1 MLRSCPS
8 QSSLERD
15 CKQTYS
21 YVETDYHIQSQM
33 RSSFEWRQSHKINKQ
48 ISKRYVHTQQR
59 SHLQKGISKK
69 PDMHPET
76 SSTGINLAVISYTLC
91 LKTGTPARYTLLQI
105 TSTNHTN
112 KSTTKTKSGIGI
124 SINKKRCSL
133 SAKRRIRRCISESQT
148 CTPTAKCEYLS
159 CRNQKRECHK
169 GRHAR
174 TYPAQDERRQEGCV
188 GKIWN

>member
-159 CRNQKRECHK
+159 CSFNTRMPLEEDMR
-169 GRHAR
+169 AS
-174 TYPAQDERRQEGCV
+174 YLLD
-188 GKIWN
+188 GKKKQRGKF